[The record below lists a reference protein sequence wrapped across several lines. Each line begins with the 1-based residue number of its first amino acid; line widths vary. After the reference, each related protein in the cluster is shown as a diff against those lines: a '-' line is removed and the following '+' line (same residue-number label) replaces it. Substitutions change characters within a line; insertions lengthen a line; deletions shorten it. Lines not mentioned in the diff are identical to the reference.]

1 MVLVVAWG
9 FLCLSVCLVV
19 SSHSRTL
26 IYSNLGFS
34 GVRYQRQHVIV
45 YPTRRRRKVSAS
57 SRDVNDFDVF
67 DSSLESNFDGEDV
80 DQDANTVFAKLLQS
94 QLEIVVTAT
103 NADFAAMFVD
113 AGGGSDANVG
123 TMLMVCC
130 YPPEGQDDD
139 FDTSLGE
146 QPLPGEARYSIPSPY
161 RRIGSGASSVV
172 TLGILQTLSSSKPQQ
187 QHSSESPSSSYDDY
201 NDRVCSSVARSLGVS
216 IVMEMVTHRTL
227 NVTPS
232 HNLQ

>member
-1 MVLVVAWG
+1 M
-9 FLCLSVCLVV
+9 
-19 SSHSRTL
+19 
-26 IYSNLGFS
+26 
-34 GVRYQRQHVIV
+34 
-45 YPTRRRRKVSAS
+45 
-57 SRDVNDFDVF
+57 NDFDVF
-67 DSSLESNFDGEDV
+67 DDEDV

-123 TMLMVCC
+123 SMLMVCC

-161 RRIGSGASSVV
+161 RRIGGGSSSVV

-187 QHSSESPSSSYDDY
+187 QHSSELSSSYDDY

-216 IVMEMVTHRTL
+216 IIMEMVMHRTL
-227 NVTPS
+227 SDTLP
-232 HNLQ
+232 

>member
-1 MVLVVAWG
+1 
-9 FLCLSVCLVV
+9 
-19 SSHSRTL
+19 
-26 IYSNLGFS
+26 
-34 GVRYQRQHVIV
+34 
-45 YPTRRRRKVSAS
+45 
-57 SRDVNDFDVF
+57 
-67 DSSLESNFDGEDV
+67 
-80 DQDANTVFAKLLQS
+80 
-94 QLEIVVTAT
+94 
-103 NADFAAMFVD
+103 MFVD

-161 RRIGSGASSVV
+161 RRIGGGSSSVV
-172 TLGILQTLSSSKPQQ
+172 TLGILQTLSSPKTQQ
-187 QHSSESPSSSYDDY
+187 QHSSESSSSSYDDY